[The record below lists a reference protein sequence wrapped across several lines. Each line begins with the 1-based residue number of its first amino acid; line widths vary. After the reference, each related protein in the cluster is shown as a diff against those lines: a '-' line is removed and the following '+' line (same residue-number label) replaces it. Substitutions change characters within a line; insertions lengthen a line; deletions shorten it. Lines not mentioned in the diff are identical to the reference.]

1 MLRKKLT
8 TDNCALMVID
18 VQERLFPH
26 LDHECEFLKG
36 ILKVARGA
44 QILGVPILAT
54 EQYPQGL
61 GRTVEPLRNLL
72 GTEMT
77 YFSKTTFSC
86 GSDPA
91 IEKLLKEMEVDE
103 VILTGVEAHICV
115 LQTAWDL
122 LAMGKQVTVVNDA
135 ITSRS
140 IYDFSTAIAEMRDL
154 GVRITSSETVLF
166 ELLGDSKAPKFKAIS
181 ELVQSS

>member
-8 TDNCALMVID
+8 ANNCALMVID

-36 ILKVARGA
+36 ILKVTRGM
-44 QILGVPILAT
+44 QILGVPIIAT
-54 EQYPQGL
+54 EQYPEGL
-61 GRTVEPLRNLL
+61 GKTVEPLRNLL
-72 GTEMT
+72 GSEMK
-77 YFSKTTFSC
+77 YLCKTTFSC

-91 IEKLLKEMEVDE
+91 IRKILAELEVQQ
-103 VILTGVEAHICV
+103 VICTGIEAHICV

-122 LAMGKQVTVVNDA
+122 LELGKEVVVINDA

-166 ELLGDSKAPKFKAIS
+166 EILGDSKAPSFKAIS

>member
-1 MLRKKLT
+1 MLRKKLSS
-8 TDNCALMVID
+8 DNCALMVID

-36 ILKVARGA
+36 ILKMARGA
-44 QILGVPILAT
+44 QILGVPIIAT
-54 EQYPQGL
+54 EQYPEGL

-72 GTEMT
+72 GEEMV
-77 YFSKTTFSC
+77 YLQKTTFSC

-91 IEKLLKEMEVDE
+91 IGKMLAEMEVDQ
-103 VILTGVEAHICV
+103 VILAGIEAHICV

-122 LAMGKQVTVVNDA
+122 LGMGKQVTVINDA

-154 GVRITSSETVLF
+154 GARITSSETVLF
-166 ELLGDSKAPKFKAIS
+166 EILGDSKAPAFKAIS